1 MEDPVKNSTLFFIAL
16 MLTACASPIPRAGS
30 IVVNQFASDRYQT
43 NNPSA
48 VTGETVGDIS
58 RTSRRFMI
66 ERLRAE
72 TRMTVVRDCTT
83 GDYELVGH
91 VSKVMSDT
99 KSRWWVFGFGV
110 RQHFELELEAELRR
124 CGTGEIV
131 RTLRIAND
139 GNDMEVVAA
148 DSSRDVIRGI
158 RDMKR

>member
-1 MEDPVKNSTLFFIAL
+1 MKNSTLLLIAL

-30 IVVNQFASDRYQT
+30 VVVNRFASDRYQT

-48 VTGETVGDIS
+48 VTGEIVGDIS

-72 TRMTVVRDCTT
+72 TRMSVVRDCTT

-91 VSKVMSDT
+91 VSKVRSDT
-99 KSRWWVFGFGV
+99 KSRWWVVGSGGG
-110 RQHFELELEAELRR
+110 QYFELELQAELRR

-131 RTLRIAND
+131 RKLSVAND
-139 GNDMEVVAA
+139 GDDMEEIVA